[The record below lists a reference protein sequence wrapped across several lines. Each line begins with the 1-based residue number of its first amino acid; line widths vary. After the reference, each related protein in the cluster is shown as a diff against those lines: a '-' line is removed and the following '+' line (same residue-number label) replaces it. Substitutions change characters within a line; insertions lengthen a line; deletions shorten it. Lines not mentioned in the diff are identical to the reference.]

1 MWHTFLGPENCRMK
15 PRLLI
20 LPAAIRSHVL
30 PSLYIADVLADE
42 YEIIYAVSNAI
53 LAELVTANGYQ
64 AVMNSGFRVGYNME
78 ASFLASKKQKL
89 SYLRLLKAYRTD
101 ELYWERKRELDA
113 LIDKVR
119 PSAILIDLFVCT
131 DFWVLNQRRS
141 EFKLLFFNPMPS
153 TYRVQDWPSVSEG
166 YLSPTPLLKQGEGLK
181 KTRFTFPFSK
191 WRRGWDGKPRGM
203 RSWFM
208 QWTVTRH
215 RQRIQQLAQALP
227 DFPVAQDATVT
238 QVIANVPELILAP
251 LEFEFVPE
259 IRKPNQHYLGL
270 CMREHRQDT
279 ELDPLFEQAWEA
291 IVGLKRKSPSLT
303 GEGFREGLN
312 RLIYCSFGTFHE
324 GADATLLRFVTNLL
338 EVIGELPHVHLVC
351 SVNKYVIET
360 LRARKLLTDRTHF
373 FSRVPQL
380 WVLAEADVF
389 ITHAGFG
396 SIKES
401 IYYGVPM
408 LAYPLDPHYDQ
419 NGNALK
425 LEYHGLGL
433 RGAFAHERTR
443 DLKKK
448 LEQLMEENSF
458 REKVR
463 QLREVI
469 FDEYEEEKIKGTVQ
483 SLLVDKYSAVLA

>member
-1 MWHTFLGPENCRMK
+1 MK

-30 PSLYIADVLADE
+30 PSLYLADLLADE
-42 YEIIYAVSNAI
+42 YEVYYAVTSQV
-53 LAELVTANGYQ
+53 LAEIVVKNGYQ
-64 AVMNSGFRVGYNME
+64 AVMNSGHRVGYHME
-78 ASFLASKKQKL
+78 ASFLASQKQKPT
-89 SYLRLLKAYRTD
+89 YWRLLKAYRND

-113 LIDKVR
+113 LIDEIR

-131 DFWVLNQRRS
+131 DFWVLNPRRS

-153 TYRVQDWPSVSEG
+153 TYRVQDWPSVSES
-166 YLSPTPLLKQGEGLK
+166 YLIPRGVTSRPETRKKKSPSPT
-181 KTRFTFPFSK
+181 
-191 WRRGWDGKPRGM
+191 WRGVGV

-215 RQRIQQLAQALP
+215 RQRLQQLAEALP
-227 DFPVAQDATVT
+227 DFPLAQDVTVT
-238 QVIANVPELILAP
+238 QVIANVPELILGP
-251 LEFEFVPE
+251 LEFEFATE

-279 ELDPLFEQAWEA
+279 ELDPVFEQAWEA
-291 IVGLKRKSPSLT
+291 ILT
-303 GEGFREGLN
+303 QKQHGEK
-312 RLIYCSFGTFHE
+312 LIYCSFGTFHE

-338 EVIGELPHVHLVC
+338 EVIRELPNVHLVC

-360 LRARKLLTDRTHF
+360 LRARKLLTDRTHI

-380 WVLAEADVF
+380 EVLASADVF

-396 SIKES
+396 SIKEA

-433 RGAFAHERTR
+433 RGAFAHERLA

-448 LEQLMEENSF
+448 LERLLGENSF

-463 QLREVI
+463 QFREVI
-469 FDEYEEEKIKGTVQ
+469 FDEYKEGKIKGTMQ
-483 SLLVDKYSAVLA
+483 SLLVDKHSVVLA

>member
-1 MWHTFLGPENCRMK
+1 MK

-42 YEIIYAVSNAI
+42 YEIVYAVSNAI

-78 ASFLASKKQKL
+78 ASFLASKKQKPT
-89 SYLRLLKAYRTD
+89 YWRLLKAYRKD

-113 LIDKVR
+113 LIDEIR
-119 PSAILIDLFVCT
+119 PTAIIIDLFVCT
-131 DFWVLNQRRS
+131 DFWVLNPRRS

-153 TYRVQDWPSVSEG
+153 TYRVRDWPSVSDS
-166 YLSPTPLLKQGEGLK
+166 YLIPRGVPSRPETRKKKSPSPT
-181 KTRFTFPFSK
+181 
-191 WRRGWDGKPRGM
+191 WRGVGV

-208 QWTVTRH
+208 QWAITRH
-215 RQRIQQLAQALP
+215 RQRIQQLAEALP
-227 DFPVAQDATVT
+227 DYPLAPDATVT
-238 QVIANVPELILAP
+238 QVIANVPELILGP
-251 LEFEFVPE
+251 LEFEFATE
-259 IRKPNQHYLGL
+259 IRKPHQYYLGL

-279 ELDPLFEQAWEA
+279 ELDPVFEQAWEH
-291 IVGLKRKSPSLT
+291 IVNLRLQQNKVPPLKRDL
-303 GEGFREGLN
+303 GRAAVAE

-338 EVIGELPHVHLVC
+338 EVIRELPRVHLVC

-380 WVLAEADVF
+380 RVLAAADVF

-425 LEYHGLGL
+425 IEYHGLGL
-433 RGAFAHERTR
+433 RGAFVHERLG

-448 LEQLMEENSF
+448 LERLLEENSF
-458 REKVR
+458 RKKVR
-463 QLREVI
+463 QFREEIV
-469 FDEYEEEKIKGTVQ
+469 DEYREEKIKGTMQ
-483 SLLVDKYSAVLA
+483 SLLLDKHSAVLA

>member
-1 MWHTFLGPENCRMK
+1 MK
-15 PRLLI
+15 PRALI
-20 LPAAIRSHVL
+20 IPAAIRSHVL
-30 PSLYIADVLADE
+30 PSLYIADLLADE
-42 YEIIYAVSNAI
+42 YEVYYAVTNQV
-53 LAELVTANGYQ
+53 LAEIVKKNGYQ
-64 AVMNSGFRVGYNME
+64 TVMNSGFRVGYNME

-89 SYLRLLKAYRTD
+89 SYLRLLKAYQND

-113 LIDKVR
+113 IIDQLR
-119 PSAILIDLFVCT
+119 PTVIIIDLFVCT
-131 DFWVLNQRRS
+131 DFWVVNPRRS
-141 EFKLLFFNPMPS
+141 EFKVLFFNPMPS
-153 TYRVQDWPSVSEG
+153 TYRVRDWPSVSEG
-166 YLSPTPLLKQGEGLK
+166 YLIPRGVPSQPLLLTKEKG
-181 KTRFTFPFSK
+181 SK
-191 WRRGWDGKPRGM
+191 SPSPIWRGVGV

-208 QWTVTRH
+208 QWTITRH
-215 RQRIQQLAQALP
+215 RQRIQQLAQAFP
-227 DFPVAQDATVT
+227 DYPLAQDATVT

-251 LEFEFVPE
+251 LEFEFAPE

-279 ELDPLFEQAWEA
+279 ELDPVFEQAWEA
-291 IVGLKRKSPSLT
+291 ILAQKQE
-303 GEGFREGLN
+303 GE

-338 EVIGELPHVHLVC
+338 DVIHALPRVRLVC
-351 SVNKYVIET
+351 SVNKYLIET

-380 WVLAEADVF
+380 QVLAEADVF

-408 LAYPLDPHYDQ
+408 LAYSLDPHYDQ

-425 LEYHGLGL
+425 IEYHGLGL
-433 RGAFAHERTR
+433 RGLFAHERLG

-448 LEQLMEENSF
+448 LLRLLEEDGF
-458 REKVR
+458 REKVAQFR
-463 QLREVI
+463 ATILE
-469 FDEYEEEKIKGTVQ
+469 EYKEERIRRTVQ
-483 SLLVDKYSAVLA
+483 SLLMDNRLEVLVQHGIM

>member
-1 MWHTFLGPENCRMK
+1 MWYTFLSPENYRMK
-15 PRLLI
+15 PRALFI
-20 LPAAIRSHVL
+20 PAAIRSHVL
-30 PSLYIADVLADE
+30 PSLYLADLLADE
-42 YEIIYAVSNAI
+42 YEVYYAVTNQV
-53 LAELVTANGYQ
+53 LAEIVEKNGYQ
-64 AVMNSGFRVGYNME
+64 AVMNSGHRVGYQME
-78 ASFLASKKQKL
+78 ASFLASQKQKPT
-89 SYLRLLKAYRTD
+89 YWRLLKAYRND

-113 LIDKVR
+113 LIDEIR

-131 DFWVLNQRRS
+131 DFWVLNPRRS
-141 EFKLLFFNPMPS
+141 EFKILFFNPMPS

-166 YLSPTPLLKQGEGLK
+166 YLTPRGVTSQPLLHSEK
-181 KTRFTFPFSK
+181 KRKKSPSPI
-191 WRRGWDGKPRGM
+191 WRGVGV

-208 QWTVTRH
+208 QWAITSH
-215 RQRIQQLAQALP
+215 RQRIQQLAEALP
-227 DFPVAQDATVT
+227 DYPLAPDATVT

-270 CMREHRQDT
+270 CMREHRLDT
-279 ELDPLFEQAWEA
+279 ELDPVFDPAWEA
-291 IVGLKRKSPSLT
+291 ILAQKQDGNK
-303 GEGFREGLN
+303 
-312 RLIYCSFGTFHE
+312 LIYCSFGTFHE

-338 EVIGELPHVHLVC
+338 EVIRELPNVHLVC

-380 WVLAEADVF
+380 RVLAEADVF

-433 RGAFAHERTR
+433 RGAFAHERLG

-448 LEQLMEENSF
+448 LERLMTDGAF
-458 REKVR
+458 RESMQKF
-463 QLREVI
+463 RENI
-469 FDEYEEEKIKGTVQ
+469 FDTDNQIELKVLVQ
-483 SLLVDKYSAVLA
+483 

>member
-1 MWHTFLGPENCRMK
+1 MK

-30 PSLYIADVLADE
+30 PSLYIADLLADE
-42 YEIIYAVSNAI
+42 YEIVYAVSNAI
-53 LAELVTANGYQ
+53 LVDLVTANGYQ
-64 AVMNSGFRVGYNME
+64 AVMTSGFRVGYNME
-78 ASFLASKKQKL
+78 ASFLASKIQKL

-101 ELYWERKRELDA
+101 ELYWERRRELNA
-113 LIDKVR
+113 LIDEIR
-119 PSAILIDLFVCT
+119 PTVILIDLFVCT
-131 DFWVLNQRRS
+131 DFWVLNPRRS
-141 EFKLLFFNPMPS
+141 ECKLLFFNPMPS
-153 TYRVQDWPSVSEG
+153 TYRVENWPSVAES
-166 YLSPTPLLKQGEGLK
+166 YLTPTPLLKQGEGLK
-181 KTRFTFPFSK
+181 KTHFTFSVST
-191 WRRGWDGKPRGM
+191 WRRGRGGTPRGM

-227 DFPVAQDATVT
+227 DYPLAQDATVT

-251 LEFEFVPE
+251 LEFEFAPE

-279 ELDPLFEQAWEA
+279 ELDPVFEQAWEA
-291 IVGLKRKSPSLT
+291 ILAQIQQ
-303 GEGFREGLN
+303 GEK
-312 RLIYCSFGTFHE
+312 LIYCSFGTFHE

-338 EVIGELPHVHLVC
+338 EVIRELPHVHLVC

-380 WVLAEADVF
+380 QVLAEADVF

-433 RGAFAHERTR
+433 RGAFTHERLG
-443 DLKKK
+443 DLKNK
-448 LEQLMEENSF
+448 LERLLEEKSF

-463 QLREVI
+463 QFREVI
-469 FDEYEEEKIKGTVQ
+469 FDEYKEEKIKGTVQ
-483 SLLVDKYSAVLA
+483 SLLMNKQLEVLA